1 MDVDS
6 QEDTE
11 DGYWNPYLYQ
21 LQLQAPR
28 PSCIACLEEVSDR
41 PPFYGEEYHGSI
53 THEECA
59 HLLGLDD
66 GNYLV
71 RAGLRNPGTYSLSF
85 VFDGRVRHFR
95 LFYENGQHYTGD
107 KTFDTVEELVADG
120 LITLYMEKHNV
131 MTYIE
136 ESRQQ
141 VIQSIPTPPA
151 PPPIPK
157 NSTPRRMSA
166 SEVSPLVQKRD
177 KPGRMSLRPMGRH
190 TASSRVFSIH
200 GENQLQE
207 PQIVSPST
215 SFDDSDLSPHK
226 RGGSLRLFK
235 QKSFDRKK
243 SPLHSS
249 SLSTSCTTADLSP
262 DSGNMFKKSAS
273 FSERHS
279 SLTRGVLGQ
288 DSHRE
293 DLHSLSDS
301 KLLPSPPKAL
311 SLERRVLTTNGED
324 VTRTQSSP
332 AAPPVLKPNGDYSY
346 FKPHNFK
353 VRSFDKFELNLD
365 YPSSASYGL
374 S

>member
-1 MDVDS
+1 
-6 QEDTE
+6 
-11 DGYWNPYLYQ
+11 
-21 LQLQAPR
+21 
-28 PSCIACLEEVSDR
+28 
-41 PPFYGEEYHGSI
+41 
-53 THEECA
+53 
-59 HLLGLDD
+59 
-66 GNYLV
+66 LV

-374 S
+374 P